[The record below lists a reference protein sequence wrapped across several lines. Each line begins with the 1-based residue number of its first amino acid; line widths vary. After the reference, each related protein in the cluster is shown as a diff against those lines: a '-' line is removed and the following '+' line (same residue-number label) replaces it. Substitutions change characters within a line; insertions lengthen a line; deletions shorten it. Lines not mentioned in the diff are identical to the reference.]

1 MLDIAAFIFF
11 SVMSYR
17 IAWAVRHEASI
28 LGEFKQSQSLAV
40 LVLLYPLG
48 PIVLLVG
55 SVLTPF
61 PIAYLVAVSCYVPAL
76 LTARRQSLAL
86 ETAGT
91 DRVRNA
97 QAAISQAFGIAL
109 TGVCYVAVVFAFGF
123 GVQAIASGA

>member
-1 MLDIAAFIFF
+1 MFLMFDIAAFIFF

-17 IAWAVRHEASI
+17 IFRAVQHEAPI
-28 LGEFKQSQSLAV
+28 LGEFKQPQTLTI

-48 PIVLLVG
+48 PIVLLAG
-55 SVLTPF
+55 SVLMPF
-61 PIAYLVAVSCYVPAL
+61 PVAHLAAASCYVPAFL
-76 LTARRQSLAL
+76 AARRQTLAL

-109 TGVCYVAVVFAFGF
+109 AGICYVAVALAFSF
-123 GVQAIASGA
+123 GVQAIA